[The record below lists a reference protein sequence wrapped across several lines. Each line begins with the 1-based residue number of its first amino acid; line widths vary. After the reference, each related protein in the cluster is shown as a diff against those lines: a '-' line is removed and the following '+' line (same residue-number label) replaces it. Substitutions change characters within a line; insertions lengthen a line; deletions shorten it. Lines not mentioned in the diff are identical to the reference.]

1 MRPEVN
7 TVMQGCFAT
16 LLMEVAPH
24 LGAEYSVGDVSI
36 MGLMLFMTAEEYDRA
51 AEIRTEDNAEMRSIF
66 AEAASQIEDAELR
79 RRLGDAS
86 DTRDASLRVS
96 ALDKANDELKA
107 MLIDLQSY
115 LEEQGGDWA
124 AHMERRIWKHLMDS
138 SERRKLPY
146 PVM

>member
-51 AEIRTEDNAEMRSIF
+51 AEVRTLDNAEMRSIF
-66 AEAASQIEDAELR
+66 AEAASQIEDAEIR
-79 RRLGDAS
+79 RRLSDAS
-86 DTRDASLRVS
+86 DMRETSLRIS
-96 ALDKANDELKA
+96 ALDETNDALKA
-107 MLIDLQSY
+107 LLIDLQAY
-115 LEEQGGDWA
+115 LEGQPGDWA
-124 AHMERRIWKHLMDS
+124 AHMERRIWQHLKDS
-138 SERRKLPY
+138 AERRKLPY
-146 PVM
+146 PA